1 MRVGIIFLGLIA
13 STVPLSEFSTAFVW
27 CSGEV
32 SKSTD
37 HVGNMNGVALC
48 TRANYNRLEKTNA
61 FRGPARGQ
69 HGGMGVSTVAP
80 QQESPGFKS
89 AYLSGVYMFYP

>member
-13 STVPLSEFSTAFVW
+13 STVSLSEFSTAFVR

-32 SKSTD
+32 SKSID

-48 TRANYNRLEKTNA
+48 TCTNYNRLEKTKA
-61 FRGPARGQ
+61 FRAPA
-69 HGGMGVSTVAP
+69 
-80 QQESPGFKS
+80 
-89 AYLSGVYMFYP
+89 